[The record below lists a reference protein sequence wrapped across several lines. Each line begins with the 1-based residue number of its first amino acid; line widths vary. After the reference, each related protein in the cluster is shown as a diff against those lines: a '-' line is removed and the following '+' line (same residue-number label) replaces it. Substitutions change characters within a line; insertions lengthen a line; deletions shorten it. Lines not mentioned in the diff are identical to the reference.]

1 LIEDLDKIAEEI
13 RNCKKCPLHKNRKNA
28 VPGEGDKK
36 AEIMLIGEAPGRNED
51 EQGRPFVGAA
61 GAFLNEL
68 LSIAGL
74 SRERVFI
81 TNVVKCR
88 PPGNRDPTQEEI
100 DSCSPYLNRQIAVIR
115 PKTII
120 TLGRHST
127 SYIFRLA
134 GRDFR
139 SIMAVRGEFIKAKIL
154 GLDVRIMPTL
164 HPAASLYNPAM
175 RKFLVEDFSKLKK
188 EEGLIDFL

>member
-1 LIEDLDKIAEEI
+1 LEDLDAIAEEI
-13 RNCKKCPLHKNRKNA
+13 RNCRKCPLHKNRKNA
-28 VPGEGDKK
+28 VPGEGNKS

-61 GAFLNEL
+61 GMFLNEL

-74 SRERVFI
+74 SREEVFI

-88 PPGNRDPTQEEI
+88 PPGNRDPAQEEI
-100 DSCSPYLNRQIAVIR
+100 EACSPYLNRQIAAIR

-134 GRDFR
+134 GREFR
-139 SIMAVRGEFIKAKIL
+139 SIMAVRGEFVRASIL
-154 GLDVRIMPTL
+154 GLDVRVMPTL
-164 HPAASLYNPAM
+164 HPAASLYNPAV
-175 RKFLVEDFSKLKK
+175 RKFLIEDFSKLRK
-188 EEGLIDFL
+188 EEGLTGFL

>member
-1 LIEDLDKIAEEI
+1 LEDLDAIAEEI
-13 RNCKKCPLHKNRKNA
+13 RNCRKCPLHKNRKNA
-28 VPGEGDKK
+28 VPGEGNKS

-61 GAFLNEL
+61 GMFLNEL

-74 SRERVFI
+74 SREEVFI

-88 PPGNRDPTQEEI
+88 PPGNRDPAQEEI
-100 DSCSPYLNRQIAVIR
+100 EACSPYLNRQIAAIR

-134 GRDFR
+134 GREFR
-139 SIMAVRGEFIKAKIL
+139 SIMAVRGEFVRASIL
-154 GLDVRIMPTL
+154 GLDVRVMPTL

-175 RKFLVEDFSKLKK
+175 RKFLIEDFSKLRK
-188 EEGLIDFL
+188 EEGLTGFL

>member
-1 LIEDLDKIAEEI
+1 MEDLDAIAEEI
-13 RNCKKCPLHKNRKNA
+13 RNCRKCPLHKNRKNA
-28 VPGEGDKK
+28 VPGEGNKS

-61 GAFLNEL
+61 GMFLNEL

-74 SRERVFI
+74 SREEVFI

-88 PPGNRDPTQEEI
+88 PPGNRDPAQEEI
-100 DSCSPYLNRQIAVIR
+100 EACSPYLNRQIAAIR

-134 GRDFR
+134 GREFR
-139 SIMAVRGEFIKAKIL
+139 SIMAVRGEFVRASIL
-154 GLDVRIMPTL
+154 GLDVRVMPTL
-164 HPAASLYNPAM
+164 HPAASLYNPAV
-175 RKFLVEDFSKLKK
+175 RKFLIEDFSKLRK
-188 EEGLIDFL
+188 EEGLTGFL